1 MEASACTTKNISL
14 AGKISQLAKRLI
26 IMKIV
31 KGLLVN
37 GLFLLFLLS
46 GASASAADFQHQQWD
61 QLLKKHVVNI
71 QQGRAT
77 QVNYI
82 GMKQDRVQLKQYLA
96 ALGKVSDVTFQGWS
110 TSQRLAFLINA
121 YNAWTV
127 ELILTEYPDI
137 ESIKDLGSLFSSPWK
152 KDFIPLLGKTRSLDN
167 IEQDLIRGN
176 FKEPR
181 IHFAL
186 NCASIGCPA
195 LRAEAYQSDLL
206 EAQLSDAINL
216 FLSDNSRNRVQGN
229 ELQISKI
236 FKWYQDDFEQQ
247 QTLAQFLVKHG
258 KALKLTK
265 QQQQALLS
273 GDIDI
278 EYLDYNWSLNTIR

>member
-1 MEASACTTKNISL
+1 
-14 AGKISQLAKRLI
+14 
-26 IMKIV
+26 MKII
-31 KGLLVN
+31 KGFLVN

-46 GASASAADFQHQQWD
+46 GASASAADFEHKQWD

-71 QQGRAT
+71 LQGRAT
-77 QVNYI
+77 QVNYA
-82 GMKQDRVQLKQYLA
+82 GMKTDRVELKQYLA
-96 ALGKVSDVTFQGWS
+96 ALTKVSDVTFQGW
-110 TSQRLAFLINA
+110 TESQRLAFLINA

-195 LRAEAYQSDLL
+195 LRAEAYQSELL
-206 EAQLSDAINL
+206 EAQLVDAIKL
-216 FLSDNSRNRVQGN
+216 FLSDSSRNRVQGN

-247 QTLAQFLVKHG
+247 QTLVVRTTSVGPVRSRA
-258 KALKLTK
+258 
-265 QQQQALLS
+265 
-273 GDIDI
+273 
-278 EYLDYNWSLNTIR
+278 

>member
-1 MEASACTTKNISL
+1 V
-14 AGKISQLAKRLI
+14 AGKISPLAKRLI
-26 IMKIV
+26 IMKII
-31 KGLLVN
+31 KELLVN
-37 GLFLLFLLS
+37 CLFVFIFLF
-46 GASASAADFQHQQWD
+46 GASVSAADFQHKQWD

-71 QQGRAT
+71 KKGQAT
-77 QVNYI
+77 QVNYV
-82 GMKQDRVQLKQYLA
+82 GMKTDRVELKQYLA
-96 ALGKVSDVTFQGWS
+96 DLGNVSDLTFQRWS
-110 TSQRLAFLINA
+110 KSQRLAFLINA

-127 ELILTEYPDI
+127 ELILTEYPNI

-216 FLSDNSRNRVQGN
+216 FLSDSSRNRLQGN

-236 FKWYQDDFEQQ
+236 FKWYQNDFEQQ
-247 QTLAQFLVKHG
+247 QTLAQFLIKYG
-258 KALKLTK
+258 KALKLTE
-265 QQQQALLS
+265 QQQQRLLRE
-273 GDIDI
+273 DIDI
-278 EYLDYNWSLNTIR
+278 EYLDYNWSLNRIRL

>member
-1 MEASACTTKNISL
+1 M

-26 IMKIV
+26 IMKII

-71 QQGRAT
+71 HQGQAT
-77 QVNYI
+77 QVDYA
-82 GMKQDRVQLKQYLA
+82 GMKTDRVELKQYLA
-96 ALGKVSDVTFQGWS
+96 DLSKVSDVTFQGWS
-110 TSQRLAFLINA
+110 ESQRLAFLINA

-127 ELILTEYPDI
+127 ELILTEYPNL

-195 LRAEAYQSDLL
+195 LRGEAYQSDLL

-216 FLSDNSRNRVQGN
+216 FLSDSSRNRLQGN

-236 FKWYQDDFEQQ
+236 FKWYQNDFEQQ

-258 KALKLTK
+258 KALKLAE
-265 QQQQALLS
+265 QQQQALLRE
-273 GDIDI
+273 DIDI
-278 EYLDYNWSLNTIR
+278 EYLDYNWSLNRIRL